1 MDIAC
6 SYLQAVFLVKSERE
20 WDKGREIIV
29 QKITFTLDLETQ
41 MDRCREQ
48 NYFKLSIIM
57 QVLISVVIY
66 WHRPVFLLIG
76 AE

>member
-1 MDIAC
+1 M
-6 SYLQAVFLVKSERE
+6 
-20 WDKGREIIV
+20 
-29 QKITFTLDLETQ
+29 DLETQ

-48 NYFKLSIIM
+48 NYFKLSVIM

-66 WHRPVFLLIG
+66 WHRPVFLLTG